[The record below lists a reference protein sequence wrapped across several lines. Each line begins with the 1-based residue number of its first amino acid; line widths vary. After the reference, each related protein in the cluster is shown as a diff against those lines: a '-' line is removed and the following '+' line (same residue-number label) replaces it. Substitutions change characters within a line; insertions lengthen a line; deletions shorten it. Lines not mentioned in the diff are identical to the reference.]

1 MATLNRILML
11 QDNNV
16 KSKPF
21 MYTKFAL
28 LYINDE
34 EYAYTTGGENGSN
47 YYLMDNNGQLYG
59 QLKSQDDEFNC
70 YNVININTQLENNNN
85 LCNELNNL
93 LNKDVVIIGEFEIK
107 RIVLWGKNNSKFS
120 IRGLPTLHNTY
131 TINNNTMNIQ
141 NNIL

>member
-1 MATLNRILML
+1 MATLNRVHMI

-16 KSKPF
+16 KSRPF
-21 MYTKFAL
+21 MYTSFKL
-28 LYINDE
+28 IYINDE
-34 EYAYTTGGENGSN
+34 DYAYTIGGENGSN

-70 YNVININTQLENNNN
+70 YNVININTQLINKAE

-107 RIVLWGKNNSKFS
+107 RIILWGKNNSKFS
-120 IRGLPTLHNTY
+120 IQGLPTLHNTY
-131 TINNNTMNIQ
+131 TVNNYTCEIQ
-141 NNIL
+141 NKIN

>member
-1 MATLNRILML
+1 MI
-11 QDNNV
+11 QNNDV

-21 MYTKFAL
+21 MFTTFTL
-28 LYINDE
+28 IYINDE
-34 EYAYTTGGENGSN
+34 DYAYKIGGENGSN

-70 YNVININTQLENNNN
+70 YNVININMQLINNPK

-107 RIVLWGKNNSKFS
+107 RIVLWGTNNSKFS
-120 IRGLPTLHNTY
+120 IQGIPALHNTY
-131 TINNNTMNIQ
+131 TINNNTLSLQ
-141 NNIL
+141 NNILQI

>member
-1 MATLNRILML
+1 MI

-16 KSKPF
+16 KSRPF
-21 MYTKFAL
+21 MYTSFKL
-28 LYINDE
+28 IYINDE
-34 EYAYTTGGENGSN
+34 DYAYTIGGENGSN

-70 YNVININTQLENNNN
+70 YNVININTQLINKAE

-107 RIVLWGKNNSKFS
+107 RIILWGKNNSKFS
-120 IRGLPTLHNTY
+120 IQGLPTLHNTY
-131 TINNNTMNIQ
+131 TVNNYTCEIQ
-141 NNIL
+141 NKIN